1 MKNLIDTFKKT
12 IYNPSFYQHVGDV
25 PFKEA
30 FRFYRKCTLVFS
42 VVMTVA
48 LAIFFIPVG
57 TLFINKYAPDLIKNY
72 YPEKLVI
79 HIEKGQASADV
90 PMPYFVPIRT
100 LGGATTTVGLAENLL
115 VVDTTHDFERKI
127 FESYKTYALLT
138 KTDLV
143 TSNDK
148 GQITI
153 QPLRGAPTTTIS
165 QELLLSWVD
174 KIHQSLGTIIAIAIV
189 AVFVILALG
198 YLLYLLPLLL
208 FALVPYFIA
217 WIRKTPLTYRAAYK
231 MSLYAIVPALA
242 VKTVL
247 NLVGL
252 FFLPSYLTFLVFM
265 LVVAINMRDTDQ
277 LA

>member
-12 IYNPSFYQHVGDV
+12 IYSPSFYQNAGSVS
-25 PFKEA
+25 FKEA
-30 FRFYRKCTLVFS
+30 FLFYRKCTLVFS
-42 VVMTVA
+42 VAMTIA
-48 LAIFFIPVG
+48 LAIFFVPVG

-100 LGGATTTVGLAENLL
+100 LEGATTTVGLAENLL
-115 VVDTTHDFERKI
+115 VVDTAHDFERKT
-127 FESYKTYALLT
+127 FESYKTYALLS

-143 TSNDK
+143 TSDEK

-165 QELLLSWVD
+165 QELLLSWVN
-174 KIHQSLGTIIAIAIV
+174 KIHQSLGTIIVVAIV
-189 AVFVILALG
+189 ATFVILALG

-217 WIRKTPLTYRAAYK
+217 WVRKTPLTYGAAYK
-231 MSLYAIVPALA
+231 MSLYAIIPALA

-265 LVVAINMRDTDQ
+265 LIIAINMRDTNQ
-277 LA
+277 PE